1 MIRVGLIGCGYIAH
15 KHIETLTQLQDVT
28 LKAISDIHF
37 NKMESIASL
46 YKDFGGENRSITFFE
61 NYKDLLADKDIDLVI
76 VAVFSGLH
84 AEITKQAILYDKH
97 VIVEKPLALSIQDA
111 EEIIQL
117 AQSRN
122 RKILVCHQ
130 LRYRPLLQK
139 VKQLMKQ
146 NYFGKIYL
154 GVISLRLHRA
164 KDYYHFSTWK
174 GSWRKDG
181 GMLVNQGI
189 HLIDVLIWLLGD
201 VESVYGEIATKEQRK
216 ETEDIAAGIF
226 SFKDGSKGMVEANT
240 ITKPNNIGYYLA
252 VFGERGTLTIGGKN
266 FNEIHHCYIEGYPNI
281 MEELNVLSK
290 KLNEHQRMYT
300 DFINAIHYD
309 KEHLVNASE
318 GKKALEAI
326 FALYQSNKTDR
337 PIFLPV
343 ESFSTS
349 DMLL

>member
-1 MIRVGLIGCGYIAH
+1 ML
-15 KHIETLTQLQDVT
+15 D
-28 LKAISDIHF
+28 D
-37 NKMESIASL
+37 
-46 YKDFGGENRSITFFE
+46 
-61 NYKDLLADKDIDLVI
+61 DLVI
-76 VAVFSGLH
+76 IECVGNNISMFLFKNNKDLITNNDIYHVIVALISWLH
-84 AEITKQAILYDKH
+84 SEITNQAIIYDKH

-122 RKILVCHQ
+122 RKVLVCHQ

-226 SFKDGSKGMVEANT
+226 SFKDGSKGMVEA
-240 ITKPNNIGYYLA
+240 
-252 VFGERGTLTIGGKN
+252 
-266 FNEIHHCYIEGYPNI
+266 
-281 MEELNVLSK
+281 
-290 KLNEHQRMYT
+290 
-300 DFINAIHYD
+300 
-309 KEHLVNASE
+309 
-318 GKKALEAI
+318 
-326 FALYQSNKTDR
+326 
-337 PIFLPV
+337 
-343 ESFSTS
+343 
-349 DMLL
+349 